1 MATQTQTTLS
11 DTVKTQYLRRLL
23 MRAVPRLIHGRWGE
37 RANVTGYGSLE
48 WRKYAAISVAA
59 GGPSALT
66 EGVTPDSDSTS
77 VSTVTA
83 TPVFYGSYLQHT
95 DELEMTAYD
104 PIISEFSNVLGEQAG
119 LAVDTIIRED
129 ILGSS
134 PTTRYAGSASARGN
148 VDSTNDLIDYPD
160 FLKAVAVLMA
170 NSALPVE
177 GARYACILHPH
188 SYATLMQVSEFTNTF
203 LHASPRDN
211 DNNPMRTGFIGT
223 FLNVDVYISGN
234 AREYADEGDSST
246 VDVYIAL
253 FIGREAYGVAGI
265 GNIDPREVD
274 GAGNDP
280 FANNTGKGRSLA
292 PVDLIVKPLGSGGTE
307 DPLNQRGTVAW
318 KAALDT
324 VMLNSSWIISLEHAN
339 AFSAA

>member
-37 RANVTGYGSLE
+37 RANVTGYGLLE
-48 WRKYAAISVAA
+48 WRKYAAISVDDS
-59 GGPSALT
+59 GPTALT

-77 VSTVTA
+77 VTAVTA

-129 ILGSS
+129 LLGSS
-134 PTTRYAGSASARGN
+134 PTTRYAGSASGRGN

-177 GARYACILHPH
+177 GARFACILHPH

-223 FLNVDVYISGN
+223 FLNVDIYISGN

-246 VDVYIAL
+246 DDVYIAL

>member
-1 MATQTQTTLS
+1 
-11 DTVKTQYLRRLL
+11 
-23 MRAVPRLIHGRWGE
+23 
-37 RANVTGYGSLE
+37 
-48 WRKYAAISVAA
+48 
-59 GGPSALT
+59 
-66 EGVTPDSDSTS
+66 
-77 VSTVTA
+77 
-83 TPVFYGSYLQHT
+83 
-95 DELEMTAYD
+95 
-104 PIISEFSNVLGEQAG
+104 
-119 LAVDTIIRED
+119 
-129 ILGSS
+129 
-134 PTTRYAGSASARGN
+134 
-148 VDSTNDLIDYPD
+148 
-160 FLKAVAVLMA
+160 
-170 NSALPVE
+170 
-177 GARYACILHPH
+177 
-188 SYATLMQVSEFTNTF
+188 MQVSEFTNTF

-223 FLNVDVYISGN
+223 FLNVDIYISGN

>member
-37 RANVTGYGSLE
+37 RANVTGYGLLE
-48 WRKYAAISVAA
+48 WRKYAAISVDDS
-59 GGPSALT
+59 GPTALT

-77 VSTVTA
+77 VTAVTA

-129 ILGSS
+129 LLGSS
-134 PTTRYAGSASARGN
+134 PTTRYAGAASGRGN
-148 VDSTNDLIDYPD
+148 IDVSNDSIDYAD

-177 GARYACILHPH
+177 GARFACILHPH
-188 SYATLMQVSEFTNTF
+188 SYATLMQESEFVNTF

-223 FLNVDVYISGN
+223 FLNVDIYISGN
-234 AREYADEGDSST
+234 AREYADSGDSNT

>member
-37 RANVTGYGSLE
+37 RANVTGYGLLE
-48 WRKYAAISVAA
+48 WRKYAAISVDDS
-59 GGPSALT
+59 GPTALT

-77 VSTVTA
+77 VTAVTA

-119 LAVDTIIRED
+119 LAVDTLIRED
-129 ILGSS
+129 VIGAISS
-134 PTTRYAGSASARGN
+134 PRFAGAATGRGN
-148 VDSTNDLIDYPD
+148 IDATNDLIDYPD

-188 SYATLMQVSEFTNTF
+188 SYATLMQVDEFLNTF

-223 FLNVDVYISGN
+223 FLNVDIYISGN

-246 VDVYIAL
+246 DDVYIAL

-339 AFSAA
+339 AFSTA

>member
-23 MRAVPRLIHGRWGE
+23 MRAVPRLIPGRWGE
-37 RANVTGYGSLE
+37 RANVTGNGSLE
-48 WRKYAAISVAA
+48 WRKYAASSVDDS
-59 GGPSALT
+59 GPTALT

-77 VSTVTA
+77 VTAVTA

-129 ILGSS
+129 LLGSS
-134 PTTRYAGSASARGN
+134 PTTRYAGAASARGN
-148 VDSTNDLIDYPD
+148 IDVGNDSIDYAD

-177 GARYACILHPH
+177 GARFACILHPH
-188 SYATLMQVSEFTNTF
+188 SYATLMQESEFVNTF

-223 FLNVDVYISGN
+223 FLNVDIYISGN